1 MKRVF
6 SHAWNFYRN
15 KFPIIIL
22 FSIPLFIAFLV
33 SWLVPA
39 PSYLAAGSVLI
50 RTGSLPEMDLFSIAV
65 TVISYLLS
73 ILIVSYTL
81 TNLNL
86 LIKEK
91 RTRVK
96 TKTESIK
103 SIAKYTIKI
112 FILLILLKVI
122 TLFLQLFTYGLEF
135 QNLLYP
141 VLMGILSVM
150 FFFVPPAVVIDEK
163 DTFYSLFTSI
173 KLVIKKPVLVL
184 LWIIFGLLAISVTE
198 LILFFL
204 FGPVFGGY
212 LTMLVNCL
220 FILPFLIILNIHMY
234 MERYPLAR

>member
-6 SHAWNFYRN
+6 EHAWKFYQN
-15 KFPIIIL
+15 KFAIVVL
-22 FSIPLFIAFLV
+22 FSIPLFVAFLV

-50 RTGSLPEMDLFSIAV
+50 RTGSLPEMDLFSISI
-65 TVISYLLS
+65 TVISYILS
-73 ILIVSYTL
+73 ILIVAYTL

-91 RTRVK
+91 RTQVK
-96 TKTESIK
+96 TKTENIK
-103 SIAKYTIKI
+103 SIAKYTLKI
-112 FILLILLKVI
+112 FILLVLLKVI
-122 TLFLQLFTYGLEF
+122 TLFLQLFTYGLDF
-135 QNLLYP
+135 QNILYP
-141 VLMGILSVM
+141 LLMGIFSIM

-163 DTFYSLFTSI
+163 DTFNSLLTSI
-173 KLVIKKPVLVL
+173 KFIIKKPVLVF
-184 LWIIFGLLAISVTE
+184 LWIVFGIIAISITE

-204 FGPVFGGY
+204 FGSVFGGY